1 MRWADENAVG
11 DVIREPVEHCK
22 LQNEHCKLKILGKR
36 YLLVNLHFSV
46 FILQFA
52 INTEAGQ
59 PQTPKV
65 VQFPSTQIFSSAQAM
80 RWGPLCGGPGRLRV
94 AAHFMRWAGRLRVA
108 AHFDAVGPAAYA
120 SRLTLMRWARP
131 LTRRGSL

>member
-1 MRWADENAVG
+1 MRGETRGAKSSMAAPRRGLTPRTVGPHDARGIAWADENAVG

-65 VQFPSTQIFSSAQAM
+65 VQFPSTQTFSSAQAS
-80 RWGPLCGGPGRLRV
+80 PN
-94 AAHFMRWAGRLRVA
+94 
-108 AHFDAVGPAAYA
+108 AVKGF
-120 SRLTLMRWARP
+120 
-131 LTRRGSL
+131 

>member
-1 MRWADENAVG
+1 
-11 DVIREPVEHCK
+11 
-22 LQNEHCKLKILGKR
+22 GKR

-65 VQFPSTQIFSSAQAM
+65 VQFPSTQTFSSAQ
-80 RWGPLCGGPGRLRV
+80 RNPHHRQHPNHRSGFPDPTTRKRV
-94 AAHFMRWAGRLRVA
+94 
-108 AHFDAVGPAAYA
+108 
-120 SRLTLMRWARP
+120 
-131 LTRRGSL
+131 

>member
-1 MRWADENAVG
+1 MAAPRRGLTPRTVGPHDARGIAWADENAVG

-65 VQFPSTQIFSSAQAM
+65 VQFPSTQTFSSAQAS
-80 RWGPLCGGPGRLRV
+80 PN
-94 AAHFMRWAGRLRVA
+94 
-108 AHFDAVGPAAYA
+108 AVKGF
-120 SRLTLMRWARP
+120 
-131 LTRRGSL
+131 

>member
-1 MRWADENAVG
+1 MERVTACALRWADENAVG

-36 YLLVNLHFSV
+36 YLLVNLHFPV

-65 VQFPSTQIFSSAQAM
+65 VQFPSTQTFLSAHAL
-80 RWGPLCGGPGRLRV
+80 PLHRFAKKYRLRN
-94 AAHFMRWAGRLRVA
+94 
-108 AHFDAVGPAAYA
+108 DPKET
-120 SRLTLMRWARP
+120 S
-131 LTRRGSL
+131 